1 MEGKQIATV
10 RTILIVRTIY
20 GIDTKMGEIG
30 DGFIIDHV
38 SSHFPKTGS
47 VQIYFLYF
55 FQKLRG
61 A

>member
-30 DGFIIDHV
+30 DGWLHN
-38 SSHFPKTGS
+38 
-47 VQIYFLYF
+47 
-55 FQKLRG
+55 
-61 A
+61 

>member
-1 MEGKQIATV
+1 MEGRQIATV
-10 RTILIVRTIY
+10 RTVSIVRA
-20 GIDTKMGEIG
+20 IDTKMGEIG